1 VERTITAL
9 EIQKNNQE
17 RVSVY
22 LDGEFALGLPILEAA
37 KLRKGQS
44 LSDEEINAL
53 REIDAVTQ
61 AVERALRLL
70 ARRPYSV
77 AEIRRNLDSHEV
89 APPVID
95 AALDRLAQ
103 LGYVDDQAFAQY
115 WIENRERFK
124 PRGPRALRY
133 ELRQKG
139 LADSIIDAALGEVN
153 GVESA
158 RRAAQERARRLTG
171 LTPQEFRSRLGAFL
185 VRRGFDYDTVREVI
199 DQLTDEIKEEHPDT
213 FANEE

>member
-1 VERTITAL
+1 
-9 EIQKNNQE
+9 
-17 RVSVY
+17 
-22 LDGEFALGLPILEAA
+22 
-37 KLRKGQS
+37 
-44 LSDEEINAL
+44 
-53 REIDAVTQ
+53 
-61 AVERALRLL
+61 L
-70 ARRPYSV
+70 ARRPYSA

-185 VRRGFDYDTVREVI
+185 IRRGFDYDTVREVI
-199 DQLTDEIKEEHPDT
+199 DQLTNEIKEEHPDT